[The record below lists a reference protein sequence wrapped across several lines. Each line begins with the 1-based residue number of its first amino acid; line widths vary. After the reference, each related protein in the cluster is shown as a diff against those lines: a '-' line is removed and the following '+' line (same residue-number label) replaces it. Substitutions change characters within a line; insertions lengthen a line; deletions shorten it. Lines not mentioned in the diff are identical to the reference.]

1 MCYLGYPNDTL
12 AEFVYIKSMFRFLR
26 ISILFLMCCS
36 SVAVAQL
43 VSDTAKF
50 QNNEK
55 IWVLNPDSITG
66 LPIPD
71 SAFYMS
77 AKLPQCMDLGNGC
90 FGENFDYDKIKAGIE
105 WDKCRNG
112 DEDCYLTKNVKN
124 AEPFVKALAQP
135 FIYNHEKRERQ
146 SGGKSKK

>member
-1 MCYLGYPNDTL
+1 MLKT
-12 AEFVYIKSMFRFLR
+12 LR
-26 ISILFLMCCS
+26 IAILLLLCYG
-36 SVAVAQL
+36 SVAMAQL
-43 VSDTAKF
+43 MSDTAKSK
-50 QNNEK
+50 NDEK

-66 LPIPD
+66 SPIPD

-77 AKLPQCMDLGNGC
+77 ANLPQCMDLGNGC
-90 FGENFDYDKIKAGIE
+90 LGENLNYDKVKDGIE

-112 DEDCYLTKNVKN
+112 DEDCYLTKKAKF

-146 SGGKSKK
+146 SGENST